1 MHFSFLELLYN
12 NLQVHI
18 KLLPCCIEVWRYGP
32 TVYKADVSHFD
43 NYVIK
48 YILPDAESC
57 EEHNEF

>member
-43 NYVIK
+43 NYVSK
-48 YILPDAESC
+48 VYAKQKHPR
-57 EEHNEF
+57 